1 MLDQHSP
8 IKFGTRVAFSSHG
21 PFSAS
26 FVSSVKHIG
35 ELSSKRLCFSGI
47 LSVFMDHKGEP
58 MEGVMGLEELPQMD
72 GTCDAC
78 EPDEAQLAT
87 LLCHTCSF
95 AFCCLH
101 GDRHASSTHHPLL
114 PYNHE
119 GMHANGVNANTYSRI
134 GNGAK
139 EETLMGLLNEQD
151 MALKQAALGHESGNA
166 MNGHES
172 KNHPELGA
180 EGSLDGQEEVA
191 ALESE
196 KRDTVTVA
204 RLRCLEHG
212 QDGSL
217 YCKPDEKII
226 CVVCAVQGDHQG
238 HEIIT
243 LHDAYIWQKNRH
255 CYELLDCTLQ
265 MEENISNKWTN
276 SEMSAAELEAYVSSQ
291 FDALQ
296 RLVHLEEKRTLH
308 LVDLKEASLLAS
320 AAEKIAEINIQ
331 TEHLHEEM
339 ASITQQLC
347 LLEKA
352 TIGPV
357 LAAEALAE
365 TSGPSQKLPASS
377 AEGRSSQP
385 AGL

>member
-1 MLDQHSP
+1 
-8 IKFGTRVAFSSHG
+8 
-21 PFSAS
+21 
-26 FVSSVKHIG
+26 
-35 ELSSKRLCFSGI
+35 
-47 LSVFMDHKGEP
+47 MDHKGEP

-87 LLCHTCSF
+87 QLCHTCSF

-101 GDRHASSTHHPLL
+101 GDRHASSTHHPLM
-114 PYNHE
+114 PYKHD
-119 GMHANGVNANTYSRI
+119 GTHANGVNSNTYSVF
-134 GNGAK
+134 GSGAK

-151 MALKQAALGHESGNA
+151 MALRQAALGDESGDD

-172 KNHPELGA
+172 KNRPELGA
-180 EGSLDGQEEVA
+180 EVSEDGQENMA
-191 ALESE
+191 AIEAV

-226 CVVCAVQGDHQG
+226 CVVCAVQGEHQG

-255 CYELLDCTLQ
+255 CCDLLDCTRQ
-265 MEENISNKWTN
+265 MEEKISNKWTN
-276 SEMSAAELEAYVSSQ
+276 PEMSAVELEAYVSRQ
-291 FDALQ
+291 FDALR

-320 AAEKIAEINIQ
+320 AAEKIAEINVQ
-331 TEHLHEEM
+331 TERLQEEM

-347 LLEKA
+347 LLDKE
-352 TIGPV
+352 TIGPS
-357 LAAEALAE
+357 LAAKALAE
-365 TSGPSQKLPASS
+365 ASGPSHKLPNDFEPRPRLPVPRADPVDPQDYEVGGSGPS
-377 AEGRSSQP
+377 MDHAHAP
-385 AGL
+385 